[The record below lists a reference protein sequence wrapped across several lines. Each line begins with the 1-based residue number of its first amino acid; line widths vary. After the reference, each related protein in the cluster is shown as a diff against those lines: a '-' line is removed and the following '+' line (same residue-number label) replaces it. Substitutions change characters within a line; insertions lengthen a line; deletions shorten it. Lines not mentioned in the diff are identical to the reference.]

1 MDTENNQVY
10 QHNFE
15 KVDNKS
21 NTIRDDL
28 YKVDSKNSNIN
39 SSELDNEVPKKPKKK
54 KYCCFGE
61 CKKKLTLMDMECK
74 CKCGFK
80 FCSLHRL
87 PESHNCTYDFK
98 NESKDLLAKRL
109 IKVVKDKVERI

>member
-1 MDTENNQVY
+1 MDTQNKQVY

-21 NTIRDDL
+21 NAIGDEL
-28 YKVDSKNSNIN
+28 CKIDSKNSNIN

-61 CKKKLTLMDMECK
+61 CKKKLTLIDME

-98 NESKDLLAKRL
+98 KESKVLLAKTL
-109 IKVVKDKVERI
+109 IKVVHEKVEKI

>member
-1 MDTENNQVY
+1 MDTENKQVY
-10 QHNFE
+10 QHNFD
-15 KVDNKS
+15 KVDNKTNPIS
-21 NTIRDDL
+21 TDL
-28 YKVDSKNSNIN
+28 CKIN
-39 SSELDNEVPKKPKKK
+39 SSNLNINGSQSDNEVPKKPKKK

-74 CKCGFK
+74 CGFK

-87 PESHNCTYDFK
+87 PESHKCTYDFK